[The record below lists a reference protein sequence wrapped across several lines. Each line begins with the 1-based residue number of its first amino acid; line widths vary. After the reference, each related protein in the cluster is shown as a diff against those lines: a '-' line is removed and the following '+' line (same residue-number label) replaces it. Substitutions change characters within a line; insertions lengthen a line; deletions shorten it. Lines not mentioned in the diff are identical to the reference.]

1 MKHNHVAIVL
11 LVIAHLALGF
21 LWYSPLLFLEPW
33 AAGFRLNIAA
43 MAAPNPL
50 AFVFVVLGALVSSYV
65 LSWLVLRLDITSLSG
80 ALALAL
86 VIWAGP
92 VFAALA
98 PHYLF
103 GQVGLPALVIDLANV
118 LVALMISTVVLTLW
132 RRGPG

>member
-1 MKHNHVAIVL
+1 MKHNHVAIAL

-21 LWYSPLLFLEPW
+21 LWYSPFLFLEPW
-33 AAGFRLNIAA
+33 AAGFRLNLAA

-50 AFVFVVLGALVSSYV
+50 AFVFIVLGAVVSSYV
-65 LSWLVLRLDITSLSG
+65 LSWLILRLDIAGFGG
-80 ALALAL
+80 AVMLALAL
-86 VIWAGP
+86 WAGP

-103 GQVGLPALVIDLANV
+103 GQVGIPALAIDLANV
-118 LVALMISTVVLTLW
+118 LVALVISTVVLALW